1 MSQDFNK
8 MMRDAQK
15 SLMKMQQDMA
25 QMQQELAGMRIEGTA
40 GGGAVIV
47 TCNGNGEFHSVKIK
61 KDAVDPEDV
70 ETLEDLVLAAIK
82 DATSKVQDLV
92 QKRAGN
98 ITSGLNLPPGMGMG
112 M

>member
-1 MSQDFNK
+1 MSQDFQK

-25 QMQQELAGMRIEGTA
+25 AMQQELAGISVEGTA
-40 GGGAVIV
+40 GGGAVTV
-47 TCNGNGEFHSVKIK
+47 TCNGNGKFTAVKIS

-82 DATSKVQDLV
+82 DASAKVEELV
-92 QKRAGN
+92 QKRAAN
-98 ITSGLNLPPGMGMG
+98 ITAGVNLPGLGF
-112 M
+112 

>member
-25 QMQQELAGMRIEGTA
+25 QMQQELAALRIEGTS
-40 GGGAVIV
+40 GGGAVTV
-47 TCNGNGEFHSVKIK
+47 TCNGNGDFSKVKIS

-70 ETLEDLVLAAIK
+70 ETLEDLVLGAIK
-82 DATSKVQDLV
+82 DATGKVQELV

-98 ITSGLNLPPGMGMG
+98 ITSGMNLPPGMGF
-112 M
+112 